1 MRATRDVVGLDA
13 RDNCHDDKQWKAQE
27 ELSWMSREHSG
38 GGNAANETG
47 STVITV
53 LPFFMAFCALND

>member
-1 MRATRDVVGLDA
+1 MRATRDVAGQDA
-13 RDNCHDDKQWKAQE
+13 KDRRHDDKQWKAQDQ
-27 ELSWMSREHSG
+27 LSWMSREHCG

-53 LPFFMAFCALND
+53 LPFFMPFLRRA